1 MGRGAPLTEHLLR
14 RAGFGA
20 SPRDLDALDRYAPAA
35 VTEYLLNYERQPHD
49 VDSKIGNAAYATI
62 AAANGAFA
70 PDLNIE
76 HARQRWLFRMLHSER
91 PLQEKMTLFWHNHF
105 ATAYSK
111 IAGTFGPVQGTKM
124 MALVSGN
131 YPGPQGQIE
140 TLRQMA
146 LGKMRDLLIEM
157 ARDPAMLVWLDGRVN
172 TRQRPQEN
180 FGREIMELF
189 TFGIGNYTE
198 QDVYAAARVFTGW
211 NLRFVNN
218 AARGPDDPGSYYEFV
233 YNANLHDPD
242 PKTFTFP
249 IYPDGNKTIPAR
261 AAAQGMQDGLD
272 FINALAVHPNT
283 ARRLAGRLWNF
294 FISEATPP
302 DDGFLDQAASIYLRF
317 DTSIRAVVE
326 YILKSS
332 WFTDSSRW
340 STRYSWPAEFVT
352 RAVKEVGWSGY
363 SVDTSRV
370 ALIGMNQVLFEP
382 PDVNGWELGPGW
394 FSTGTMLSRMNFAS
408 SLALNQKF
416 NLARAAMPVRD
427 SPDKVLDYFLE
438 RLSPGYDSQPVAELK
453 SYLRTGGPW
462 TGTDAQLQTKSAGL
476 IKLIVGSSEYQL
488 V

>member
-14 RAGFGA
+14 RGGFGA
-20 SPRDLDALDRYAPAA
+20 SLTELASLERYAPTAII
-35 VTEYLLNYERQPHD
+35 EYLLNFENQPGD

-62 AAANGAFA
+62 AAANGAFS
-70 PDLNIE
+70 PNLNIE

-91 PLQEKMTLFWHNHF
+91 PLQEKMALFWHNHF

-111 IAGTFGPVQGTKM
+111 IAGTFGQVQGTKM
-124 MALVSGN
+124 MALVEGA

-140 TLRQMA
+140 TFRQLA
-146 LGKMRDLLIEM
+146 LGKFRDLLLEV
-157 ARDPAMLVWLDGRVN
+157 ARDPAMLVWLDGRIN
-172 TRQRPQEN
+172 FRLRPQEN

-211 NLRFVNN
+211 NLRFVNSG
-218 AARGPDDPGSYYEFV
+218 RGVDDPGSYYEFF
-233 YNANLHDPD
+233 YNPTQHDAD
-242 PKTFTFP
+242 AKTFTFDV
-249 IYPDGNKTIPAR
+249 YPGGSKTIPAR
-261 AAAQGMQDGLD
+261 SAAEGMQDGIDL
-272 FINALAVHPNT
+272 INALATHPNT
-283 ARRLAGRLWNF
+283 AKRLARKLWNY
-294 FISEATPP
+294 FISDATPP
-302 DDGFLDQAASIYLRF
+302 DEAFVDQTAAIYLRY
-317 DTSIRAVVE
+317 DTSMRAVIEFV
-326 YILKSS
+326 LKSP
-332 WFTDSSRW
+332 WFTDSAQW

-370 ALIGMNQVLFEP
+370 ALISMNQVLFEP
-382 PDVNGWELGPGW
+382 PDVAGWELGQSW

-427 SPDKVLDYFLE
+427 SAEKVVEYFLE
-438 RLSPGYDSQPVAELK
+438 RLSPSAYDGAPIAELK
-453 SYLRTGGPW
+453 AYMLASGPW
-462 TGTDAQLQTKSAGL
+462 TGTDAQLQTKTAGL